1 VRAGGGRILALRIHQ
16 LGYRKVVALLG
27 VNLSEMQEQL
37 LLERFPR
44 LVLML
49 DGDEAG
55 QRASRQLAARLRG
68 KVSLSMAEMPSGRQP
83 DQLSSEEIGRIL
95 SRASDTP
102 GA

>member
-1 VRAGGGRILALRIHQ
+1 MGIS
-16 LGYRKVVALLG
+16 
-27 VNLSEMQEQL
+27 LSEVQEQL
-37 LLERFPR
+37 LLERFQQ

-55 QRASRQLAARLRG
+55 RRASQQLAARLGRR
-68 KVSLSMAEMPSGRQP
+68 VSLSIAGVPSGRQP

-95 SRASDTP
+95 CGASGAP